1 MCCRYL
7 PNTMAPLKNPTNFTF
22 CLFFSKRGGIAT
34 LGVTLA
40 LELGFT
46 NIQLYV
52 FSICVFILC
61 ILFKFSLS
69 SNITIPS
76 FESSNEYGFV
86 VCIAHFSKKRK
97 TS

>member
-7 PNTMAPLKNPTNFTF
+7 PNTMAPLKNPTNFNF

-40 LELGFT
+40 LELGST

-52 FSICVFILC
+52 LSICVFILC
-61 ILFKFSLS
+61 TPFKFNLS

-76 FESSNEYGFV
+76 FESNEYGFV

-97 TS
+97 AS